1 MGAFDVPLGVLAF
14 DHSGV
19 GPAAADRV
27 ETSAEFTLGV
37 APDWVSLVRGKNRAA
52 GRPSVERCVER

>member
-1 MGAFDVPLGVLAF
+1 MGAFDVPLDVLAF
-14 DHSGV
+14 DDSGV
-19 GPAAADRV
+19 GSWAAAWV
-27 ETSAEFTLGV
+27 ESSAEFTLGV